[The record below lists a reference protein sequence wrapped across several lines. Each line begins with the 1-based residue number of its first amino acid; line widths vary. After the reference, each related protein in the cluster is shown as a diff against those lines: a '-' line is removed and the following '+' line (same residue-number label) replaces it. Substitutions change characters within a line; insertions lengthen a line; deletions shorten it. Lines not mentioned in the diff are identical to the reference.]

1 MIDSNLLL
9 FFVVI
14 LVAFVFGEI
23 FYRFNLPRSI
33 GQILAGL
40 VLGLPFYS
48 GFFSL
53 ENNPMILLLS
63 ELGIIFLLILTGLE
77 IDLKRIRECSKDVLL
92 IAVFSVL
99 IPFVLG
105 FVFVFVV
112 WKSLIFAFIVG
123 AALSVTSE
131 ATKSIVLM
139 QKNVLQTKLGETMVL
154 AGAVDDI
161 FELLFLSVLLVF
173 VGENSGQNLVF
184 FPFEVIG
191 FFVAVFIALKLLPRI
206 IGLFK
211 QDSDDGYFTLAL
223 LVALGLAFLSS
234 MLSLGTIIGALIAG
248 LLLQK
253 AIKSEQTEHAIENHL
268 RVLTFALVIPFF
280 HLHIGLMFDAGS
292 IVLYPFVMLAIL
304 FIAFAGKMAG
314 ALIVKPFSS
323 LELKQLML
331 VGWGMNSRG
340 FMELVMLAVV
350 MKQAIGFPVE
360 LYSAIVF
367 MTIVTTIAFPLAL
380 NYYLKKYPYIMH

>member
-211 QDSDDGYFTLAL
+211 QDSDA
-223 LVALGLAFLSS
+223 
-234 MLSLGTIIGALIAG
+234 
-248 LLLQK
+248 K
-253 AIKSEQTEHAIENHL
+253 
-268 RVLTFALVIPFF
+268 
-280 HLHIGLMFDAGS
+280 
-292 IVLYPFVMLAIL
+292 
-304 FIAFAGKMAG
+304 
-314 ALIVKPFSS
+314 
-323 LELKQLML
+323 
-331 VGWGMNSRG
+331 
-340 FMELVMLAVV
+340 
-350 MKQAIGFPVE
+350 
-360 LYSAIVF
+360 
-367 MTIVTTIAFPLAL
+367 
-380 NYYLKKYPYIMH
+380 